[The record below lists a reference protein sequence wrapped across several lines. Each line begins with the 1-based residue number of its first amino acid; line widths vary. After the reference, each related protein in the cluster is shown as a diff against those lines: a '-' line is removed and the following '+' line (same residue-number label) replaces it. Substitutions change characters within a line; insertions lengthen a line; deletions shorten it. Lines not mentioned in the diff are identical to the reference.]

1 MKLLSFLIA
10 GWAVLSCRGF
20 SPRSCSFSSLRRL
33 SSSSF
38 DVADS
43 YSSSPI
49 LPSQQCPLAQYNTTI
64 QLPSYP
70 LLMAM
75 QTGESFTSDTI
86 SVATENG
93 ASYDFCVKFYPRGGG
108 HASAHSALPS
118 QKPKSGFGMSYRVL
132 PMFGPPPDEK
142 VGVYL
147 QFLPNHKKETVD
159 ATFALRMKGHQRKGP
174 KFDVEWR
181 AGMRFVHLDDTKLA
195 EGRANDFG
203 AHLMQ
208 THLLADF
215 VGYNDIDSKAVDSA
229 VDLSVDIIIH
239 EKPSLSDESQVTVDQ
254 RKDQRTTSFFGR
266 ALRDLRDS
274 QDSSDYH
281 DPEQLRVG
289 RIVVPVLRNLSERPA
304 MFRQGTYPGVEYR
317 ILRVLDR
324 ETGEDIFYSRPG
336 ADYELKPIYPLVQQ
350 LERQWPVQVNEK
362 DIPKLYTPA
371 MYNGIS
377 AIGSLFTA
385 VTGLLSAFIVSQ
397 AISIFVIP
405 SRSMEPTLQVGDV
418 LLVDKL
424 TPRLTNK
431 LNLNKYNEWVGRVI
445 LFHPT
450 ESLQDIVLKSGGRKL
465 TDRELFVK
473 RVAAGPGSTLKVVDT
488 LGAVEIDGRKPVERR
503 DFCGEE
509 PTRLIEKFL
518 RQGDEFEVCP
528 NQVAVLGDCSSVS
541 IDSRVWGPLP
551 TENIVGR
558 PLLRVWPLSRV
569 GRVDS
574 LVTDWNE

>member
-1 MKLLSFLIA
+1 MA
-10 GWAVLSCRGF
+10 
-20 SPRSCSFSSLRRL
+20 L
-33 SSSSF
+33 SS
-38 DVADS
+38 
-43 YSSSPI
+43 
-49 LPSQQCPLAQYNTTI
+49 
-64 QLPSYP
+64 
-70 LLMAM
+70 
-75 QTGESFTSDTI
+75 GECFTSDPI

-93 ASYDFCVKFYPRGGG
+93 TSYDFCIKFYPRGGG
-108 HASAHSALPS
+108 HPSSHSVLS
-118 QKPKSGFGMSYRVL
+118 TSKKPKSGFGMSYRVL

-147 QFLPNHKKETVD
+147 QFLPRHKSDTVD
-159 ATFALRMKGHQRKGP
+159 ATFALRIKGQQRKGP
-174 KFDVEWR
+174 IFDVEWR
-181 AGMRFVHLDDTKLA
+181 AGMRFVPLEETKLA

-215 VGYNDIDSKAVDSA
+215 VGYDDSNNEHTPVYLSLEIAIHGKP
-229 VDLSVDIIIH
+229 LSVH
-239 EKPSLSDESQVTVDQ
+239 ENRWTEDSSLEKT
-254 RKDQRTTSFFGR
+254 TTSFWGR
-266 ALRDLRDS
+266 ALRDLRVS
-274 QDSSDYH
+274 SSSDSVVYH

-289 RIVVPVLRNLSERPA
+289 RIVVPILRNLAERPA

-317 ILRVLDR
+317 ILRINDPQ
-324 ETGEDIFYSRPG
+324 TGTDLFYSRPG
-336 ADYELKPIYPLVQQ
+336 VDYELKPIYPLVQQ
-350 LERQWPVQVNEK
+350 LERLWPVRVNER

-385 VTGLLSAFIVSQ
+385 VTGLLAAFLVSQ

-431 LNLNKYNEWVGRVI
+431 LNLNKYNEWVGNVV

-473 RVAAGPGSTLKVVDT
+473 RVAAGPGSTLKITDAS
-488 LGAVEIDGRKPVERR
+488 GAVEIDGRKPLERR

-518 RQGDEFEVCP
+518 RQGDEFQVGP
-528 NQVAVLGDCSSVS
+528 KQVAVLGDCSSVS

-551 TENIVGR
+551 TDNIVGR
-558 PLLRVWPLSRV
+558 PLLRVWPLSRIGQV
-569 GRVDS
+569 QS
-574 LVTDWNE
+574 LVTDWSE

>member
-1 MKLLSFLIA
+1 MKLSSLLI
-10 GWAVLSCRGF
+10 GCWVVLSCRGF
-20 SPRSCSFSSLRRL
+20 SPKML

-38 DVADS
+38 QRLS
-43 YSSSPI
+43 SLSSSMTESSSTQ
-49 LPSQQCPLAQYNTTI
+49 LRSLAHFNTTI

-70 LLMAM
+70 RLMELAPGVCFVSE
-75 QTGESFTSDTI
+75 TL
-86 SVATENG
+86 SVATKNG
-93 ASYDFCVKFYPRGGG
+93 VSYDFCIKFYPRGY
-108 HASAHSALPS
+108 ASHS
-118 QKPKSGFGMSYRVL
+118 KFVGKSGFGMSYRVL

-147 QFLPNHKKETVD
+147 QFLPKNKTETVD
-159 ATFALRMKGHQRKGP
+159 ATFALRMKGQQRKGP

-181 AGMRFVHLDDTKLA
+181 AGMRFVPLDNTKLVQ
-195 EGRANDFG
+195 GRANDFG

-208 THLLADF
+208 THLFEDF
-215 VGYNDIDSKAVDSA
+215 VGYSENSEAPVKV
-229 VDLSVDIIIH
+229 SVEIAIH
-239 EKPSLSDESQVTVDQ
+239 EKPLQTTNSKRVYS
-254 RKDQRTTSFFGR
+254 KPATSFFGR
-266 ALRDLRDS
+266 ALRDLRDMH
-274 QDSSDYH
+274 DSSEWH

-289 RIVVPVLRNLSERPA
+289 RIVVPILRNLSERPA

-317 ILRVLDR
+317 ILRIIEP
-324 ETGEDIFYSRPG
+324 ETGADLFYSRPG
-336 ADYELKPIYPLVQQ
+336 VEYELKPIYPLVKQ
-350 LERQWPVQVNEK
+350 LERQWPVRVNEN

-377 AIGSLFTA
+377 ALGSLFTA
-385 VTGLLSAFIVSQ
+385 ITGLLSAFLVSQ

-431 LNLNKYNEWVGRVI
+431 LNLNKYNEWVGQVI
-445 LFHPT
+445 LFQPT
-450 ESLQDIVLKSGGRKL
+450 DTLQDIVLKSGGRKL

-473 RVAAGPGSTLKVVDT
+473 RVAAGPGSTLKVTDAS
-488 LGAVEIDGRKPVERR
+488 GAVEIDGRKPLERR

-518 RQGDEFEVCP
+518 RQDDEFNVGP

-558 PLLRVWPLSRV
+558 PILRVWPLSRA
-569 GRVDS
+569 GRVQS
-574 LVTDWNE
+574 LVTDWNEQ